1 MKKLAKCSDLAKM
14 LILASLIGF
23 VLILASISGAVFGQF
38 GWMIGVAIGTVV
50 ELVNLVFLYKASELA
65 LKESKTSLFILLY
78 FARMFLYVAGILL
91 LVLFQYRWY
100 IEVFTNSFWGY
111 LIGITPMQIVVIIVM
126 AKSGKTPLEIASK
139 KEEK

>member
-1 MKKLAKCSDLAKM
+1 MKKLAKCSDLVKM

-23 VLILASISGAVFGQF
+23 ILILASIVGAVFGQF
-38 GWMIGVAIGTVV
+38 GWMIGVAIGTVI
-50 ELVNLVFLYKASELA
+50 ELVNLVCLYKGSELA
-65 LKESKTSLFILLY
+65 LKESKTSLFILLS

-91 LVLFQYRWY
+91 LVLLQYRWY